1 MNGTWSKLYHTQP
14 PRIHQKSQFP
24 TSLIPVK
31 FYMKLRNTI
40 ASTASTGRE
49 KMQAKGRESTK
60 FMGPPQRSFPNI
72 LFPA

>member
-1 MNGTWSKLYHTQP
+1 
-14 PRIHQKSQFP
+14 
-24 TSLIPVK
+24 
-31 FYMKLRNTI
+31 MKLRNTI

-72 LFPA
+72 LFPAWHHHVVKWQSVFYTKTFDVRFARNI